1 MQDTPELPTVPRPG
15 WRLAGDTTPGT
26 TELLAAVCAAGG
38 AALHFVAAGTHA
50 GSSVDV
56 AVFSITGWAQLLF
69 AALLV
74 LRPSRRVLS
83 AAAYLSVAIIAGWVA
98 SRTNGLP
105 WGAHQGTAEDVGR
118 PDLLATTL
126 EAAVVLLAIV
136 PAKAAASGRWMSLT
150 GVAALLAVGGLATV
164 ASASGSTAHD
174 HADSA
179 AHAAHADDT
188 AHTQHADDTAHTDHA
203 DHTDGADHA
212 SDADGAGHAGHVTQE
227 CTAPVT
233 DEQRAAAD
241 QLVADTRA
249 AVATY
254 EDLDVAVADGYVPI
268 TPEGAQVVHYAN
280 FATLGDSV
288 TLQSD
293 GIESLVYAFD
303 RNRTPYLLGAMYLL
317 DDPAVE
323 APMPGGCLTTWHA
336 HDNLCTAPGK
346 GMVATIAADGSCP
359 DGSSNTVTPMMLH
372 VWSLDLPTG
381 PFSELNE
388 VRPQDIVAALAARG

>member
-1 MQDTPELPTVPRPG
+1 MQDPPELATAPRPG
-15 WRLAGDTTPGT
+15 WRLAGDTAPGT

-56 AVFSITGWAQLLF
+56 AVFSITGWAQLVF

-74 LRPSRRVLS
+74 LRPSRWVLS
-83 AAAYLSVAIIAGWVA
+83 AAACLSVAIIAGWVA

-105 WGAHQGTAEDVGR
+105 WGAHQGTADAVGR

-136 PAKAAASGRWMSLT
+136 PAKAMGSARWMSLT

-174 HADSA
+174 HADDA
-179 AHAAHADDT
+179 AHAAHP
-188 AHTQHADDTAHTDHA
+188 
-203 DHTDGADHA
+203 DGADHA
-212 SDADGAGHAGHVTQE
+212 GHPDGADHAGHVTQE

-233 DEQRAAAD
+233 DEQRDAAD

-249 AVATY
+249 AVAAY
-254 EDLDVAVADGYVPI
+254 EDFDVAVADGYVPI

-280 FATLGDSV
+280 PATLGDSV
-288 TLQSD
+288 TLQPD
-293 GIESLVYAFD
+293 RVESLVYAFD

-388 VRPQDIVAALAARG
+388 VRPQDVIAALASRG